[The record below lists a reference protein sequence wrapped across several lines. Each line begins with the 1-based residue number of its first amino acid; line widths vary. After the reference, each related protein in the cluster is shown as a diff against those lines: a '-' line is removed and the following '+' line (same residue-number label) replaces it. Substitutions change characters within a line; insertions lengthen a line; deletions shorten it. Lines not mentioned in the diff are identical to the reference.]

1 MRHSLG
7 VQTVCCPNCGN
18 QIEGGAGVCP
28 LCGSAARLAVKRRPA
43 MTPIYDAMPKR
54 KRQIPWLTLLIVA
67 VVLAAVVYVLVPN
80 DAANMATRMISL

>member
-1 MRHSLG
+1 
-7 VQTVCCPNCGN
+7 
-18 QIEGGAGVCP
+18 
-28 LCGSAARLAVKRRPA
+28 